1 MPPATVKDVFAMP
14 HVSGLA
20 AEFESR
26 VRGLSS
32 IIPIVG
38 RYRQMNKILCDL
50 LRHITASAP
59 YVLRGPQAQIEY
71 VADSLPPSL
80 EIPLRRLRF
89 HCHRP
94 EMCADGLEGF
104 FPADVAALHSLCS
117 LLAEG
122 PRVEA
127 LAPPAQR
134 VVARSVRPAGARWHS
149 VRAAVVSAAA
159 LSAVRLETDDD
170 EGELVADLTA
180 FGYLE
185 RWLTRGTVLS
195 LVYFADKLTYVVYEP
210 DFLVDVTSVAA
221 CFTAY
226 AADARLA
233 VINRLT
239 PNVPNVN
246 ILLGNMASLFLDDAL
261 SALRRHHAPST
272 DYREAAKRFFRQ
284 NALELAAVA
293 PELDATWH
301 GRAAEQQRHVA
312 DMMTTLLRADGNFNP
327 AAATTELSLLGPALG
342 LTGRADLLQT
352 DWRLLL
358 EQKSGKMDTFNRVG
372 PKEDHYVQ
380 MTLYKMILAICYGVR
395 NDHTSYYFAYSLY
408 PARTGLLREGLSASA
423 ELSLRIMRM
432 RNQIVHDQMRHT
444 DARQV
449 EADLMA
455 WTPSMFRQ
463 RQVGDRLWDGWA
475 LPKLSGILSPLR
487 SASALERAYVFEML
501 AFLQRE
507 DVIDRLGGSAS
518 GREGFAALWT
528 ASASERE
535 EAGEMVR
542 GLSFAGMEADSEDAL
557 ADECSIALFASG
569 GRGDGLAAEPN
580 FRPGDPVVIYDY
592 PSGAEPDVTRVANV
606 RATLL
611 GIEAKGGRVTYGVKL
626 RSPYPQGYFRSSD
639 GLWALEHDMIGST
652 MGRLARQVMSLLSA
666 SSERRSLIVG
676 ERRPQVDA
684 AGGDRVGDYGSL
696 NGMVE
701 RELAAQ
707 DVFLLV
713 GPPGTGK
720 TSVGL
725 MNILREELLRPGHAV
740 LILSYTNRAV
750 DEVCSKLEK
759 DGLDYVRIG
768 PRFSC
773 AEAYRGRLIS
783 MRSFETAAA
792 VRDLIGQSR
801 IVVGTTTAI
810 GCSAGLF
817 KFKRFDLAI
826 VDEASQILE
835 PSIVGIMSAE
845 TERGGRRVP
854 SVGRFV
860 LIGDE
865 RQLPAVVQQKRAQS
879 VVTDPRLN
887 AVGLQ
892 DCRDSFF
899 ERMIRLYGS
908 DSSLVYRLTLH
919 GRMHPEVASFCNEH
933 FYGGTLRPI
942 PLPHQSRGLCLRPE
956 AQPDDLARAVA
967 SSRTMFFNSHPATA
981 GQVSPSGPG
990 DKVNTREADI
1000 VARVAHSVLEVWRAA
1015 GRPVAAD
1022 SLLGIV
1028 VPYRC
1033 QIAAVRSRL
1042 LALTEADAQLR
1053 SVAEAMT
1060 IDTVERYQ
1068 GSERDVIIYGF
1079 TVSSLSQLEFLKDS
1093 QFVEQDGNV
1102 VDRKLNVALSRAREQ
1117 LIVVGDKDII
1127 CHVPLYAEL
1136 VAALPQCEVGF

>member
-1 MPPATVKDVFAMP
+1 MT

-20 AEFESR
+20 AEFASR
-26 VRGLSS
+26 IDGLSS
-32 IIPIVG
+32 ISHMVG
-38 RYRQMNKILCDL
+38 RYQQMNRILCDL
-50 LRHITASAP
+50 LRHLTAGAP

-71 VADSLPPSL
+71 VADSLPPSQ
-80 EIPLRRLRF
+80 EISLRRLRF

-94 EMCADGLEGF
+94 ERCADGLEGF
-104 FPADVAALHSLCS
+104 FPADVAALRALCS
-117 LLAEG
+117 LLGGGA
-122 PRVEA
+122 VA
-127 LAPPAQR
+127 LAPASPAACR
-134 VVARSVRPAGARWHS
+134 PSGAARPAPSGAKWHCL
-149 VRAAVVSAAA
+149 RATVVSAAK
-159 LSAVRLETDDD
+159 LSAVSLEADDD
-170 EGELVADLTA
+170 GGEMVADLSG
-180 FGYLE
+180 FGYLAA
-185 RWLTRGTVLS
+185 WLTRGTVLS
-195 LVYFADKLTYVVYEP
+195 LVYFADQLTYVVYEP

-221 CFTAY
+221 CFTPY
-226 AADARLA
+226 ADDARLA
-233 VINRLT
+233 IVNRLT
-239 PNVPNVN
+239 PNTPNVN
-246 ILLGNMASLFLDDAL
+246 SLLGNMASLFLDDAL
-261 SALRRHHAPST
+261 SAVRGHHVPST
-272 DYREAAKRFFRQ
+272 DYRAAARRFFRR

-293 PELDATWH
+293 PELDAAWH
-301 GRAAEQQRHVA
+301 GAAAEQQRHVA
-312 DMMTTLLRADGNFNP
+312 DMMTTLLRSDANFNP
-327 AAATTELSLLGPALG
+327 AAAATELSLFGPALG

-358 EQKSGKMDTFNRVG
+358 EQKSGKMETFHRMG
-372 PKEDHYVQ
+372 PKDEHYVQ
-380 MTLYKMILAICYGVR
+380 MTLYKMILAICYGVG
-395 NDHTSYYFAYSLY
+395 NTHTSYYFAYSLY

-423 ELSLRIMRM
+423 ELSLKIMRA
-432 RNQIVHDQMRHT
+432 RNQIVRDQMRHT
-444 DARQV
+444 DARRV
-449 EADLMA
+449 EADLMSWDA
-455 WTPSMFRQ
+455 MTFRQ
-463 RQVGDRLWDGWA
+463 KRVGDRLWDGWV
-475 LPKLSGILSPLR
+475 LPRLSGVLSPLR

-528 ASASERE
+528 ASADERE
-535 EAGEMVR
+535 EAGDMAR
-542 GLSFAGMEADSEDAL
+542 GLSFAGMEADCEDTL
-557 ADECSIALFASG
+557 ADECSIALFSSSG
-569 GRGDGLAAEPN
+569 GADGLAAEPN

-592 PSGAEPDVTRVANV
+592 PSGAEPDITKVANV

-611 GIEAKGGRVTYGVKL
+611 RIEAAEGLVTYGVKL
-626 RSPYPQGYFRSSD
+626 RSPYPQGYFRSAGRS
-639 GLWALEHDMIGST
+639 WALEHDMIGST

-666 SSERRSLIVG
+666 SAGRRSLIVG
-676 ERRPQVDA
+676 ERRPVVDA
-684 AGGDRVGDYGSL
+684 ARSKRMGDYGGF
-696 NGMVE
+696 NDMVE
-701 RELAAQ
+701 RQLAAQ
-707 DVFLLV
+707 DIFLLV

-725 MNILREELLRPGHAV
+725 MNILREELLRPGSAV

-750 DEVCSKLEK
+750 DEVCAKLEK

-783 MRSFETAAA
+783 MRSFDTAAA
-792 VRDLIGQSR
+792 VRDLVRESR

-835 PSIVGIMSAE
+835 PSVVGIMSSE
-845 TERGGRRVP
+845 TECGGRRVP

-879 VVTDPRLN
+879 AVTDPRLN

-908 DSSLVYRLTLH
+908 DDSLVYRLTLH
-919 GRMHPEVASFCNEH
+919 GRMHPEVAHFCNEH

-956 AQPDDLARAVA
+956 AQADDLSRAVA
-967 SSRTMFFNSHPATA
+967 SSRTLFFNSHP
-981 GQVSPSGPG
+981 VSPGQAPSVGQG
-990 DKVNTREADI
+990 DKVNPREADI
-1000 VARVAHSVLEVWRAA
+1000 VARVAHCVMTVWRAA
-1015 GRPVAAD
+1015 GRSVEAG
-1022 SLLGIV
+1022 SLLGVV

-1042 LALTEADAQLR
+1042 MALTEADAQLR
-1053 SVAEAMT
+1053 DVARAMT

-1079 TVSSLSQLEFLKDS
+1079 TVSTLNQLEFLKDS

-1136 VAALPQCEVGF
+1136 VGALPHCHVSF